1 MLLRKLIRW
10 RKKMENRNV
19 FVKTF
24 PLVWIFTIVVAAGL
38 WIAVSKEWALSFV
51 LGSAT
56 SLMMM
61 SMLYK
66 SSKKVLSEEKSEA
79 SKLAIRNYAFRFAFY
94 ALILVVSA
102 LMDNLEILGTA
113 VGLFSFKIVLYF
125 NMFLESR
132 GERK

>member
-1 MLLRKLIRW
+1 
-10 RKKMENRNV
+10 MENKDV
-19 FVKTF
+19 FVRTF
-24 PLVWIFTIVVAAGL
+24 PLVWVFTIVVALVLFFTAGK
-38 WIAVSKEWALSFV
+38 VWALSFV
-51 LGSAT
+51 LGSVT